1 MTDRNVQE
9 EKRYNSYRESAIKA
23 INAGFTAKAHCKNA
37 CDFLNRAH
45 YAAKSMIQNHYLAA
59 EQRTPEMQDLY
70 YDLPDL
76 HAWKEKHSK
85 VVLRVFPAAADL
97 VVKVEELVALRKK
110 AIEMPIQAKATPEQ
124 VIRTKIAKLIDSA
137 SMKPVFE
144 SVTKSLAQF
153 DAERLERQQAEVTR
167 CYNEFMVVMGA
178 PIDSIEYHDKIK
190 ASAWTDGA
198 RAAKLPF
205 EMVALFQFR
214 ELADVLRMTKS
225 SFEMRCLE
233 RDYKIAEK
241 LVGIKVT
248 AIEEVKVIS
257 AVDGY
262 NGHFAVETAQGRK
275 IIEINTIFAGGYNI
289 QRLHE
294 RVLVTIK

>member
-1 MTDRNVQE
+1 
-9 EKRYNSYRESAIKA
+9 
-23 INAGFTAKAHCKNA
+23 
-37 CDFLNRAH
+37 
-45 YAAKSMIQNHYLAA
+45 
-59 EQRTPEMQDLY
+59 MQDLY

-85 VVLRVFPAAADL
+85 AVLRVFPAL
-97 VVKVEELVALRKK
+97 TNLVADIESLVELRNK
-110 AIEMPIQAKATPEQ
+110 ARAMPIQAKATPEQ

-137 SMKPVFE
+137 SIKPVFE

-167 CYNEFMVVMGA
+167 CYNEFMVAMGA
-178 PIDSIEYHDKIK
+178 KIGSVEYEDKVRSESWIQV
-190 ASAWTDGA
+190 A
-198 RAAKLPF
+198 RTAKLPLQL
-205 EMVALFQFR
+205 VQLFLFR